1 MNHPASLVAGKGTV
15 GVVLVLEYPLACDH
29 IGAGW
34 PGHEAPCPV
43 VDERLVL
50 LSHGR
55 TPVWI
60 SQTATVVGGK
70 WRRSGCR
77 REPHIPH
84 NRYGPRLGPR
94 DVSFLLYGRC
104 WWSCG
109 HLWLLYR
116 SSSLLY
122 RGRRLLNRCRSRS
135 WCCRGP
141 VMRPGTPAVDKPDV
155 PSWWSGVNNNW
166 NRGSRWRSSRWWIGC
181 WWSNRSTG
189 L

>member
-1 MNHPASLVAGKGTV
+1 MALREATNHPVSLVTSEGTV
-15 GVVLVLEYPLACDH
+15 GVVLVLEYPLAGDH
-29 IGAGW
+29 VGAGW
-34 PGHEAPCPV
+34 PGHEAPRPV

-55 TPVWI
+55 MPVWI

-94 DVSFLLYGRC
+94 DASFLLYGRC
-104 WWSCG
+104 RRSCG
-109 HLWLLYR
+109 RRWLLYRSSSLLYR

-122 RGRRLLNRCRSRS
+122 RGRMLLNRCRS
-135 WCCRGP
+135 
-141 VMRPGTPAVDKPDV
+141 
-155 PSWWSGVNNNW
+155 
-166 NRGSRWRSSRWWIGC
+166 
-181 WWSNRSTG
+181 
-189 L
+189 